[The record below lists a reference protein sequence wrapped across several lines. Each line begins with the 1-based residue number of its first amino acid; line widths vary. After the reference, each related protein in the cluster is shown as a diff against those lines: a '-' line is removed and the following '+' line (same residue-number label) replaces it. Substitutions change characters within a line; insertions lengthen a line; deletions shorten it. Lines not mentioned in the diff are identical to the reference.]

1 LSISGAADPNPG
13 PTNTVLK
20 IDLIKPV
27 TGSKI
32 HNGSLLIAAKVSDAE
47 TDLAWSNIKLFVD
60 GKPITNFSY
69 EAATDRLSYRSGRRA
84 YGRHTV
90 KVKAID
96 AAGLEGKKNWRFK
109 VVGR

>member
-1 LSISGAADPNPG
+1 
-13 PTNTVLK
+13 
-20 IDLIKPV
+20 
-27 TGSKI
+27 
-32 HNGSLLIAAKVSDAE
+32 
-47 TDLAWSNIKLFVD
+47 VD